1 MVTPGADGRFTVSV
15 NRSARFVRALSL
27 TVMAIPKFPAAVG
40 VPEICPVV
48 EMMVSPA
55 GSPLLVER

>member
-15 NRSARFVRALSL
+15 NRSAKFVSALSL
-27 TVMAIPKFPAAVG
+27 TVMAMPKFPAAVG

-48 EMMVSPA
+48 EFIVSPA
-55 GSPLLVER
+55 GNPLLVQR